1 MAGSYISDDMRRAVE
16 GEFRF
21 RCSYCLT
28 PQEITGL
35 RLQIDHIIP
44 EAQGGL
50 TVPDNLCLACFSCN
64 RAKAAAMAAVD
75 PTSGQVIP
83 LFDPRRQRWHEHF
96 RWSEDG
102 TELIGRNACGRA
114 TVVALQMNNA
124 RIVGA
129 RSLWVQAGWWPPDQ

>member
-1 MAGSYISDDMRRAVE
+1 MARGHISDDMRRAVE
-16 GEFRF
+16 REFRS

-50 TVPDNLCLACFSCN
+50 TVLENLCLACFSCN
-64 RAKAAAMAAVD
+64 RAKAAAVVAVD
-75 PTSGQVIP
+75 PVGGQVIP
-83 LFDPRRQRWHEHF
+83 WFDPRQQRWQEHF
-96 RWSEDG
+96 RWSADG
-102 TELIGRNACGRA
+102 TEIVGRTAFGRA
-114 TVVALQMNNA
+114 TVMALQMNNA